1 MAAQYH
7 TLDLDR
13 LALVSGQGRRL
24 DLDLDPGPVEF
35 GGITYA
41 VEGARVAA
49 RVDVSRT
56 VAGYAF
62 RLRYEGDVAGTCVR
76 CLGDATVAVRV
87 DAREVDQPASTD
99 EELRSPYVSEG
110 ELDVGA
116 WAHDALALA
125 LPQRF
130 LCRPDCAGLCPV
142 CGVSLNDVDPAT
154 HRHEPE
160 PDPRWA
166 KLRELQADQ

>member
-13 LALVSGQGRRL
+13 LALASGQARRL
-24 DLDLDPGPVEF
+24 DLDLDPGPIEL
-35 GGITYA
+35 GGNTYA
-41 VEGARVAA
+41 IGDAPVAA
-49 RVDVSRT
+49 RLDVSRT

-62 RLRYEGDVAGTCVR
+62 RLRYEGNVAGMCVR
-76 CLGDATVAVRV
+76 CLADATVAVRV
-87 DAREVDQPASTD
+87 DAREVDQPASAD
-99 EELRSPYVSEG
+99 EELRSPYVSDG
-110 ELDVGA
+110 ELDLGA

-130 LCRPDCAGLCPV
+130 LCRSDCAGLCPV
-142 CGVSLNDVDPAT
+142 CGVSLNDVDPTT
-154 HRHEPE
+154 HHHERE

-166 KLRELQADQ
+166 KLRELQ

>member
-13 LALVSGQGRRL
+13 LGLGSGQGRRL
-24 DLDLDPGPVEF
+24 DVDLDPGQIEL
-35 GGITYA
+35 GGRSY
-41 VEGARVAA
+41 VFERRPLAA

-56 VAGYAF
+56 VTGYAI

-76 CLGDATVAVRV
+76 CLADATVAVRV
-87 DAREVDQPASTD
+87 DAREVDQPASAD
-99 EELRSPYVSEG
+99 EELRSPYVSDG
-110 ELDVGA
+110 ELDLGA

-142 CGVSLNDVDPAT
+142 CGVSLNEVDPAS
-154 HRHEPE
+154 HHHEPE

-166 KLRELQADQ
+166 KLRELQE